1 MSHWREFL
9 DPDARGGR
17 YLPWRE
23 VAKETGLSRTTAW
36 RLQQR
41 DDFPAPYAIS
51 PGRVAYREQE
61 VEAWRISRDHRAA
74 PSPLQKTSLSKARPA
89 PASPQRHAQRQAA
102 PVSALPSMGAE
113 PAPPARA
120 ATGGSH
126 KRVAVAAKRRRIG
139 GLRSHPSPGTA
150 QQMLFDF

>member
-61 VEAWRISRDHRAA
+61 LEAWRVSRDRRAA
-74 PSPLQKTSLSKARPA
+74 PSPMHHSKIGPVPPSAR
-89 PASPQRHAQRQAA
+89 RHAPRQAA
-102 PVSALPSMGAE
+102 ERSASPSLAAE
-113 PAPPARA
+113 PAQSMQA
-120 ATGGSH
+120 ATAGSPE
-126 KRVAVAAKRRRIG
+126 RGAVAAMRRTPRRP
-139 GLRSHPSPGTA
+139 RSDAAHE
-150 QQMLFDF
+150 QMLFDF